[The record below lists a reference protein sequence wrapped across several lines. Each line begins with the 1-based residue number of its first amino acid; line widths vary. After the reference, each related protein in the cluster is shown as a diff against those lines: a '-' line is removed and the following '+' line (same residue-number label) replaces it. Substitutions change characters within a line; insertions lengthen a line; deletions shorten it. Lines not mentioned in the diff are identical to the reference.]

1 MNRIQLIPSFSKS
14 ALLSA
19 AFFLAFGT
27 GSLACSD
34 GPYVE
39 VNGTKYGESDL
50 KKLSPSAYK
59 AMRDEYN
66 QQLIGG
72 LTQLA
77 TDKLFEIEAKKQGK
91 STEEY
96 VKSLRSQV
104 PVPDEAAKR
113 AMYERLK
120 SSGQITRESYAQVS
134 DRIAEFM
141 VTNGQQEVMQ
151 AEIARLK
158 KEYGFNV
165 YTGPIVRQE
174 VAIDDDPFRG
184 GSSDAKVT
192 IIEFSDFECPYCTRV
207 QQTAAQIR
215 EAYGDKVQWV
225 VKDFPLSFH
234 KKAMAAHVAANCV
247 LGQDK
252 DKYWQ
257 FFDGLFA
264 PDRAQDYLSPN
275 ALSSLAARIGVDMQE
290 YSLCTSTGA
299 AAMEAEVQNDIA
311 EGEKV
316 GVRGTPAF
324 FINGRF
330 VSGALPFA
338 DFEQIINEELN

>member
-1 MNRIQLIPSFSKS
+1 MNRKNRTTTHLLPIAAPL
-14 ALLSA
+14 ALFTLSMGA
-19 AFFLAFGT
+19 I
-27 GSLACSD
+27 ACSD

-39 VNGTKYGESDL
+39 VDGTKYTESDL
-50 KKLSPSAYK
+50 EKLMPSAYK
-59 AMRDEYN
+59 AMRDDYN
-66 QQLIGG
+66 QEVVGALS
-72 LTQLA
+72 QLA
-77 TDKLFEIEAKKQGK
+77 TDKLFEVEAKKQGK
-91 STEEY
+91 TKEEY
-96 VKSLRSQV
+96 LKSLRSQV
-104 PVPDEAAKR
+104 PVPDEAARR
-113 AMYERLK
+113 AMYQRLK
-120 SSGQITRESYAQVS
+120 NSGQITRESYAEVAE
-134 DRIAEFM
+134 RIEEFM
-141 VTNGQQEVMQ
+141 VSNGQQEVMQ
-151 AEIARLK
+151 AEVARLK

-174 VAIDDDPFRG
+174 VAVDDDPVRNNPN
-184 GSSDAKVT
+184 APVT

-215 EAYGDKVQWV
+215 ESYGDKVKWV

-264 PDRAQDYLSPN
+264 PDRAPNYLAPD
-275 ALSSLAARIGVDMQE
+275 ALASLAARIGVNMQE

-299 AAMEAEVQNDIA
+299 AAMEAEVQADIA
-311 EGEKV
+311 QGEKV

-330 VSGALPFA
+330 VSGALPYS
-338 DFEQIINEELN
+338 DFEAIINEELN